1 MWTLATPILFVFG
14 WGFLKGAWQQAR
26 NGRANMDTLVTVS
39 TLVAYLFSI
48 FNTLFPEF
56 WLERGLE
63 PHVYFEASA
72 GIITFVSIGKMLE
85 EQAKNSTTAAIT
97 KLMGLQPKNV
107 TRVAENGEMVSGT
120 NQENAAYPSG
130 LCAERVT
137 MFYANSKYPNV
148 APKAL
153 AIATFAGGDFLD
165 EPITPCGA
173 CRQVLL
179 ESEMRYGVDIDVLL
193 FGRKGVYVVKSVK
206 ALLPL
211 AFDKSALK

>member
-1 MWTLATPILFVFG
+1 MEERKI
-14 WGFLKGAWQQAR
+14 
-26 NGRANMDTLVTVS
+26 VTSVMIYS
-39 TLVAYLFSI
+39 YDEL
-48 FNTLFPEF
+48 
-56 WLERGLE
+56 
-63 PHVYFEASA
+63 
-72 GIITFVSIGKMLE
+72 LE
-85 EQAKNSTTAAIT
+85 EYRKLVDEAKR
-97 KLMGLQPKNV
+97 V
-107 TRVAENGEMVSGT
+107 TRDAYAPYSKFCVGAAVLLENGVMVSGT

-153 AIATFAGGDFLD
+153 AIATFADGDFLE

-179 ESEMRYGVDIDVLL
+179 ETEVRYGVDMDVLL
-193 FGRKGVYVVKSVK
+193 YGRRGIYKLSSVK

-211 AFDKSALK
+211 SFDKSVLR

>member
-1 MWTLATPILFVFG
+1 MIERKIEISVMVYAYEELSEEY
-14 WGFLKGAWQQAR
+14 KR
-26 NGRANMDTLVTVS
+26 LVD
-39 TLVAYLFSI
+39 
-48 FNTLFPEF
+48 E
-56 WLERGLE
+56 
-63 PHVYFEASA
+63 
-72 GIITFVSIGKMLE
+72 
-85 EQAKNSTTAAIT
+85 AKNATQNAYAPYSEFNVGAAV
-97 KLMGLQPKNV
+97 LL
-107 TRVAENGEMVSGT
+107 ENGEMVSGT

-153 AIATFAGGDFLD
+153 AIATFAGGDFLE

>member
-1 MWTLATPILFVFG
+1 MIERKIEISVMVYAYEELSEEY
-14 WGFLKGAWQQAR
+14 KR
-26 NGRANMDTLVTVS
+26 LVD
-39 TLVAYLFSI
+39 
-48 FNTLFPEF
+48 E
-56 WLERGLE
+56 
-63 PHVYFEASA
+63 
-72 GIITFVSIGKMLE
+72 
-85 EQAKNSTTAAIT
+85 AKNATQNAYAPYSEFNVGAAV
-97 KLMGLQPKNV
+97 LL
-107 TRVAENGEMVSGT
+107 ENGEMVSGT

-179 ESEMRYGVDIDVLL
+179 ESEIRYGVDMDVLL
-193 FGRKGVYVVKSVK
+193 YGTRGVYVVKSVK

-211 AFDKSALK
+211 AFDKGALR